1 VYRCPPLVIALVLHV
16 ELKIYI
22 RNVAFFGM
30 TLKTRLQEERIDI
43 RNGSKETVAFLIIL

>member
-1 VYRCPPLVIALVLHV
+1 LEIARVFNV

-30 TLKTRLQEERIDI
+30 TLKTRLQEE
-43 RNGSKETVAFLIIL
+43 V